1 MPNVDPAVATFM
13 SDITKAESAL
23 MADLE
28 RLAFNMS
35 KMTDTQ
41 LINTTAQLNFFQE
54 LIDKGYGKA
63 VDSFMDEYDTLL
75 AKAVAEARRRGIDPL
90 AGASVEGLQTLKDL
104 DTERLLGR
112 ANSYSLK
119 LKSDLF
125 GAIYGGQSVS
135 SVIAALEGT
144 GLATHQMNVVA
155 FDGIKIFDDMS
166 RYAVHKG
173 SGVRWTYV
181 GPQDERTRP
190 ECQDT
195 KQFEPTKGY
204 TETKASQTQTPFGT
218 RGGFNCRHSWMVS
231 DVI

>member
-1 MPNVDPAVATFM
+1 
-13 SDITKAESAL
+13 
-23 MADLE
+23 
-28 RLAFNMS
+28 
-35 KMTDTQ
+35 MTDTQ

-75 AKAVAEARRRGIDPL
+75 AKAVAEARRRGIDAL

-104 DTERLLGR
+104 DTAKLLGR
-112 ANSYSLK
+112 ANSYSLR

-125 GAIYGGQSVS
+125 GAIYGGQPVS

-173 SGVRWTYV
+173 SGVRWSYV
-181 GPQDERTRP
+181 GPEDAVTRDACKETKFDEP
-190 ECQDT
+190 
-195 KQFEPTKGY
+195 PKGY
-204 TETKASQTQTPFGT
+204 KEGNIPLDTPFGT